1 MNIKVVRLLR
11 RHRSNNAG
19 EICGFPQQEVD
30 ALIASG
36 CAMPVLED
44 GQAEEDADGASD
56 SGGNDAPVS
65 DGEGGEPSAA
75 PAPTPS
81 GTGRT
86 IVSAGKGL
94 YHVVASDGSY
104 LTPKPLPKAE
114 AEALAAQG

>member
-19 EICGFPQQEVD
+19 EICGFPQQEAD

-36 CAMPVLED
+36 CAMPLRED
-44 GQAEEDADGASD
+44 GQAEEATDGVSGSD
-56 SGGNDAPVS
+56 GNDAPVA
-65 DGEGGEPSAA
+65 DGEGGEPAAA

-94 YHVVASDGSY
+94 YHVVADGSY